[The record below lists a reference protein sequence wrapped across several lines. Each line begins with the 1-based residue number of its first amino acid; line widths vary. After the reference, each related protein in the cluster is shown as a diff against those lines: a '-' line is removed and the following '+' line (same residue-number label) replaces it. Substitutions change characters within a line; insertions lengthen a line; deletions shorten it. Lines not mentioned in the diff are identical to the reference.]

1 VSPVVRWMAPDL
13 TALRGPAPDAPD
25 GNAAD
30 AAELSAEPLPQPPT
44 LEEIQAIQDAARQEG
59 REQGHAEGYADGQA
73 QGQAEVRR
81 LVAQI
86 EGILDNF
93 SRPLLRLEGEVVAAL
108 GELAVRVAGQL
119 LGRAYEAEP
128 ALLQELVNEALEAVG
143 GSSREVEVR
152 LHPDDI
158 AALAPLLKLAPGQ
171 RLSPDPG
178 LSRGDLR
185 VHAESVRIDA
195 TLEAR
200 LRAALSTVMRRA
212 GATQ

>member
-1 VSPVVRWMAPDL
+1 MAPDL
-13 TALRGPAPDAPD
+13 TVAQASAQDLADGYPVDAQDTPP
-25 GNAAD
+25 
-30 AAELSAEPLPQPPT
+30 EPLLQPPT

-59 REQGHAEGYADGQA
+59 LEQGHAEGLA

-108 GELAVRVAGQL
+108 GELSVRVAGQL
-119 LGRAYEAEP
+119 LGRAYQAEP

-185 VHAESVRIDA
+185 VHAESVRIDG

-200 LRAALSTVMRRA
+200 LRAALSTVMRKA
-212 GATQ
+212 GASQ

>member
-1 VSPVVRWMAPDL
+1 MSPVVRWMAPDL
-13 TALRGPAPDAPD
+13 TVAQASAQDLADGYPADAPD
-25 GNAAD
+25 MPP
-30 AAELSAEPLPQPPT
+30 EPLLQPPT
-44 LEEIQAIQDAARQEG
+44 LEEVQAIQDAARQEG
-59 REQGHAEGYADGQA
+59 LEQGHAEGHAEGLA

-108 GELAVRVAGQL
+108 GELSVRVAGQL
-119 LGRAYEAEP
+119 LGRAYQAEP

-143 GSSREVEVR
+143 GSNREVEVR

-158 AALAPLLKLAPGQ
+158 AALAPLLKLAPG
-171 RLSPDPG
+171 
-178 LSRGDLR
+178 DLR
-185 VHAESVRIDA
+185 VHAESVRIDG

-200 LRAALSTVMRRA
+200 LRAALSTVMRKA
-212 GATQ
+212 GASQ

>member
-1 VSPVVRWMAPDL
+1 MSAASPMRWM
-13 TALRGPAPDAPD
+13 PAPLDVVAVTAPEQE
-25 GNAAD
+25 APP
-30 AAELSAEPLPQPPT
+30 PLVPPT

-59 REQGHAEGYADGQA
+59 LEQGHAEGLA

-108 GELAVRVAGQL
+108 GELSVRVAGQL
-119 LGRAYEAEP
+119 LGRAYQAEP

-185 VHAESVRIDA
+185 VHAESVRIDG

-200 LRAALSTVMRRA
+200 LRAALSTVMRKA
-212 GATQ
+212 GASQ

>member
-1 VSPVVRWMAPDL
+1 MSPVVRWMAPDL
-13 TALRGPAPDAPD
+13 TAAQASAQDLADGYPADAPD
-25 GNAAD
+25 MPP
-30 AAELSAEPLPQPPT
+30 EPLLQPPT

-59 REQGHAEGYADGQA
+59 LEQGHAEGHAEGLA
-73 QGQAEVRR
+73 QGQAEIRR

-108 GELAVRVAGQL
+108 GELSVRVAGQL
-119 LGRAYEAEP
+119 LGRAYQAEP

-143 GSSREVEVR
+143 GSNREVEVR

-185 VHAESVRIDA
+185 VHAESVRIDG

-200 LRAALSTVMRRA
+200 LRGALDAVIRQT
-212 GATQ
+212 GASA

>member
-1 VSPVVRWMAPDL
+1 MSPVVRWMAPDL
-13 TALRGPAPDAPD
+13 TVAQTSAQDLADGYPADAPD
-25 GNAAD
+25 MPP
-30 AAELSAEPLPQPPT
+30 EPLLQPPT
-44 LEEIQAIQDAARQEG
+44 LEEVQAIQDAARQEG
-59 REQGHAEGYADGQA
+59 LEQGHAEGHAEGLA
-73 QGQAEVRR
+73 QGQAEIRR

-108 GELAVRVAGQL
+108 GELSVRVAGQL
-119 LGRAYEAEP
+119 LGRAYQAEP

-185 VHAESVRIDA
+185 VHAESVRIDG

-200 LRAALSTVMRRA
+200 LRGALDTVLNRGARA
-212 GATQ
+212 

>member
-1 VSPVVRWMAPDL
+1 MSPVVRWMAPDL
-13 TALRGPAPDAPD
+13 TAAQASAQNLADGYPADAPD
-25 GNAAD
+25 MPP
-30 AAELSAEPLPQPPT
+30 EPLLQPPT

-59 REQGHAEGYADGQA
+59 LEQGHAEGHAEGLA
-73 QGQAEVRR
+73 QGQAEIRR

-108 GELAVRVAGQL
+108 GELSVRVAGQL
-119 LGRAYEAEP
+119 LGRAYQAEP

-185 VHAESVRIDA
+185 VHAESVRIDG

-200 LRAALSTVMRRA
+200 LRGALETVLNRGARA
-212 GATQ
+212 